1 MARRYSDPVSDEFRS
16 QAHASHTESEV
27 RGLTRREILIA
38 SLVAAGSSNR
48 NIAKALCISPH
59 TVAAHLCNML
69 RRTGASNRTEM
80 IARLYAQGV
89 LVQGIWPPLPA
100 EERKQQEA
108 VGVLAAAAVVAEHSI
123 GPVGV
128 TLDWPHYGNE
138 VPVAMTFDAL
148 HALREAGHP
157 VDLLAV
163 EQRSVLSG
171 LSELEVQV
179 LNSVKER
186 LEAVAGEVEG
196 QDLKLL

>member
-1 MARRYSDPVSDEFRS
+1 
-16 QAHASHTESEV
+16 
-27 RGLTRREILIA
+27 
-38 SLVAAGSSNR
+38 
-48 NIAKALCISPH
+48 
-59 TVAAHLCNML
+59 
-69 RRTGASNRTEM
+69 M

-89 LVQGIWPPLPA
+89 LVQGTWPPLPA
-100 EERKQQEA
+100 DERKRQEA
-108 VGVLAAAAVVAEHSI
+108 PGAIGALAAAVAEYSI
-123 GPVGV
+123 GPAGV

-138 VPVAMTFDAL
+138 VPAAMPFDAL

-171 LSELEVQV
+171 LNEHEVQV

>member
-1 MARRYSDPVSDEFRS
+1 MGDEFRTRVHGS
-16 QAHASHTESEV
+16 NTAPPA
-27 RGLTRREILIA
+27 GDLTGREILLA
-38 SLVAAGSSNR
+38 SLIAAGASNR
-48 NIAKALCISPH
+48 RIAKDLCISPH

-69 RRTGASNRTEM
+69 RRTGASNRTEL

-89 LVQGIWPPLPA
+89 LVQGTWPPLPA
-100 EERKQQEA
+100 AGPGPQEA
-108 VGVLAAAAVVAEHSI
+108 PGVRGVRTDTAVADRSA
-123 GPVGV
+123 GPVGT

-163 EQRSVLSG
+163 EQRSVLSE
-171 LSELEVQV
+171 LSEQEVQV
-179 LNSVKER
+179 LNKVKGR
-186 LEAVAGEVEG
+186 LDAAAPEVEG

>member
-1 MARRYSDPVSDEFRS
+1 M
-16 QAHASHTESEV
+16 
-27 RGLTRREILIA
+27 LIA

-48 NIAKALCISPH
+48 DIAEALCISPH

-89 LVQGIWPPLPA
+89 LVQGSWPPLPA
-100 EERKQQEA
+100 GERKGQEAPEA
-108 VGVLAAAAVVAEHSI
+108 VGALAGAAVAERSI
-123 GPVGV
+123 GV
-128 TLDWPHYGNE
+128 TIDWPHYGNE

-163 EQRSVLSG
+163 EQRSVLSA
-171 LSELEVQV
+171 LSEQEVQV

-186 LEAVAGEVEG
+186 LEAVSGEVEG

>member
-1 MARRYSDPVSDEFRS
+1 M
-16 QAHASHTESEV
+16 
-27 RGLTRREILIA
+27 TRREILIA

-48 NIAKALCISPH
+48 DIAEALCISPH

-100 EERKQQEA
+100 GERKRQEAPEA
-108 VGVLAAAAVVAEHSI
+108 VGALAAAVAECSI
-123 GPVGV
+123 GPAGV

-138 VPVAMTFDAL
+138 VPVTMTFDAL

-171 LSELEVQV
+171 LSEQEVQV

-186 LEAVAGEVEG
+186 LEAVSGEVEG

>member
-1 MARRYSDPVSDEFRS
+1 
-16 QAHASHTESEV
+16 
-27 RGLTRREILIA
+27 
-38 SLVAAGSSNR
+38 
-48 NIAKALCISPH
+48 
-59 TVAAHLCNML
+59 
-69 RRTGASNRTEM
+69 M

-89 LVQGIWPPLPA
+89 LVQGGIWPPLPA
-100 EERKQQEA
+100 DERKRQEAPEA
-108 VGVLAAAAVVAEHSI
+108 VGALATAAVAECSI
-123 GPVGV
+123 GPAGV

-171 LSELEVQV
+171 GLSEHEVRV

-186 LEAVAGEVEG
+186 LEAASGEVEG
-196 QDLKLL
+196 QAQDIKLL

>member
-1 MARRYSDPVSDEFRS
+1 MGDEFRTQVHVS
-16 QAHASHTESEV
+16 SAAYEV
-27 RGLTRREILIA
+27 QDLTVREIRIA
-38 SLVAAGSSNR
+38 SLVAAGASNR
-48 NIAKALCISPH
+48 RIANDLCISPH

-80 IARLYAQGV
+80 IARLYARGL
-89 LVQGIWPPLPA
+89 LVQGTWPPLPA
-100 EERKQQEA
+100 EA
-108 VGVLAAAAVVAEHSI
+108 
-123 GPVGV
+123 
-128 TLDWPHYGNE
+128 PHYGNE

-163 EQRSVLSG
+163 EQRSVLSQ

-179 LNSVKER
+179 LNSVKGR
-186 LEAVAGEVEG
+186 LDAAAADVEG

>member
-1 MARRYSDPVSDEFRS
+1 M
-16 QAHASHTESEV
+16 
-27 RGLTRREILIA
+27 TRREILIA
-38 SLVAAGSSNR
+38 ALVAAGSSNR
-48 NIAKALCISPH
+48 DIAEALCISPH

-100 EERKQQEA
+100 DERKRQEAPEA
-108 VGVLAAAAVVAEHSI
+108 VGALAAAAVAECSI
-123 GPVGV
+123 GPAGV
-128 TLDWPHYGNE
+128 TLDLPHYENE

-163 EQRSVLSG
+163 EQRSVLSA
-171 LSELEVQV
+171 LSEQEVQV

-186 LEAVAGEVEG
+186 LEAVSGEVEG
-196 QDLKLL
+196 QDIKLL

>member
-1 MARRYSDPVSDEFRS
+1 M
-16 QAHASHTESEV
+16 
-27 RGLTRREILIA
+27 TRREILIA

-48 NIAKALCISPH
+48 DIADALCISPH

-100 EERKQQEA
+100 DERKRQEAPEA
-108 VGVLAAAAVVAEHSI
+108 VGALATAAVAECSI
-123 GPVGV
+123 GPAGV

-171 LSELEVQV
+171 LSEHEVRV

-186 LEAVAGEVEG
+186 LEAASGEVEG
-196 QDLKLL
+196 QAQDIKLL

>member
-1 MARRYSDPVSDEFRS
+1 
-16 QAHASHTESEV
+16 
-27 RGLTRREILIA
+27 
-38 SLVAAGSSNR
+38 
-48 NIAKALCISPH
+48 
-59 TVAAHLCNML
+59 
-69 RRTGASNRTEM
+69 M

-100 EERKQQEA
+100 DERKGQEA
-108 VGVLAAAAVVAEHSI
+108 PETIGALAAAAVADCSI
-123 GPVGV
+123 GPAGV
-128 TLDWPHYGNE
+128 TIDWPHYGNE

-163 EQRSVLSG
+163 EQRSVLSA
-171 LSELEVQV
+171 LSEQEVRV

-186 LEAVAGEVEG
+186 LEAVSGEVEG

>member
-1 MARRYSDPVSDEFRS
+1 
-16 QAHASHTESEV
+16 
-27 RGLTRREILIA
+27 
-38 SLVAAGSSNR
+38 
-48 NIAKALCISPH
+48 
-59 TVAAHLCNML
+59 
-69 RRTGASNRTEM
+69 M

-89 LVQGIWPPLPA
+89 LVQGSWPPLPA

-108 VGVLAAAAVVAEHSI
+108 VGVLAAAAVAEHSI
-123 GPVGV
+123 GPAGV

-163 EQRSVLSG
+163 EQRSVLSA